1 MDHTPIEALF
11 HHSPNC
17 PCESCR
23 KIIKPYENGS
33 FVRKEDID
41 TMNKSIQEL
50 LQENTRIQTALDM
63 ANQQKVAMEQY
74 IQQLL
79 QTIQTTASQSI
90 QQAAPS
96 QPVQSEQVAQP
107 TFTEESDDED
117 DDDDEEEDES
127 EEPEQKVSKKTK
139 AARNITISID
149 TTKLF
154 YIGVIIFIA
163 IMVLKK

>member
-1 MDHTPIEALF
+1 MMDHTPIEALF

-23 KIIKPYENGS
+23 KIIKPYQNGS
-33 FVRKEDID
+33 FVRKEDLD

-50 LQENTRIQTALDM
+50 LQENTRIQTALDQ

-79 QTIQTTASQSI
+79 QTIQTTAVQAQSAQESQ
-90 QQAAPS
+90 A
-96 QPVQSEQVAQP
+96 VQN
-107 TFTEESDDED
+107 ESK
-117 DDDDEEEDES
+117 DEEEEEEEEPDSDGEES
-127 EEPEQKVSKKTK
+127 EEEEEPVKTVSKKAK
-139 AARNITISID
+139 NQRNITISLD
-149 TTKLF
+149 TTKLL
-154 YIGVIIFIA
+154 YIGIIVFIA